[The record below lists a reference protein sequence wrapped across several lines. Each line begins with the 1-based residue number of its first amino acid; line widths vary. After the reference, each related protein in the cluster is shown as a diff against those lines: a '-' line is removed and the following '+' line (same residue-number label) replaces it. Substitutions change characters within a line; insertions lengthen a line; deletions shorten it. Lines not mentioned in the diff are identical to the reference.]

1 VVLIM
6 NYAALRLLSRRPAS
20 VINRAFFA
28 ATTLLVLATAQPG
41 DARAD
46 ILRTGG
52 TGSASAMLR
61 QIGKAFAAQA
71 PGTSIEIVPALGST
85 GAISAVLDSAL
96 DFAVSARPLTPEETA
111 KPLTQTVLARTV
123 FGLASSY
130 PNPGNIASSDVAG
143 FFTSPTSAWPDG
155 TPLRIILRPK
165 SEFDSTLLAQ
175 AFPNMAGAIEQ
186 LRLRSEIPVAATDQ
200 DNVRMAERMPGSLVP
215 TTLAQMQT
223 EKPNLHFL
231 TIDGVAPTLEN
242 FERAAY
248 PYHKDFYFIL
258 PARRRASL
266 ERFVAFLRSPEGAQL
281 LREAGSLPGQP

>member
-1 VVLIM
+1 
-6 NYAALRLLSRRPAS
+6 
-20 VINRAFFA
+20 
-28 ATTLLVLATAQPG
+28 
-41 DARAD
+41 
-46 ILRTGG
+46 
-52 TGSASAMLR
+52 MLR
-61 QIGKAFAAQA
+61 KIGSAFAAQA
-71 PGTSIEIVPALGST
+71 PGTSIEVIPALGST
-85 GAISAVLDSAL
+85 GAISAVLDGAL

-111 KPLTQTVLARTV
+111 KSLTQTVLARTV

-143 FFTSPTSAWPDG
+143 FFTSPTSSWPDG
-155 TPLRIILRPK
+155 TPLRIILRPR
-165 SEFDSTLLAQ
+165 SEFDTTILAK

-186 LRLRSEIPVAATDQ
+186 LRLRPEIPVAATDQ

-242 FERAAY
+242 FERGAY
-248 PYHKDFYFIL
+248 PHHKDFYFIL
-258 PARRRASL
+258 PARRTASL
-266 ERFVAFLRSPEGAQL
+266 ERFVAFLRSAEGAKL